1 MSILSRVKENQVTL
15 EASIKDSSGA
25 SFINDSGLYDMVIE
39 KAFVMESEKGSIGIY
54 VGYKGEAQLED
65 TIWLTN
71 QQGET
76 FYNKGGKDFPMLGY
90 VDAKRI
96 NYLLTGEMI
105 DSITKLATE
114 QRLIKHFKYAEN
126 PEDKEGKKVKVET
139 TEEKEVLTE
148 WIGKSISLLIQMEQK
163 EGWDKDTKSNS
174 GRGAETKEGEPIT
187 EPKIIGYFNEEGK
200 SASEAFGDKEPV
212 ALAKGLE
219 RIAKTPIKMFK
230 AKGATKPSAA
240 KSNASSGAKA
250 MPPKPSIF

>member
-65 TIWLTN
+65 TVWLTN

-96 NYLLTGEMI
+96 NY
-105 DSITKLATE
+105 
-114 QRLIKHFKYAEN
+114 
-126 PEDKEGKKVKVET
+126 
-139 TEEKEVLTE
+139 
-148 WIGKSISLLIQMEQK
+148 
-163 EGWDKDTKSNS
+163 
-174 GRGAETKEGEPIT
+174 
-187 EPKIIGYFNEEGK
+187 
-200 SASEAFGDKEPV
+200 
-212 ALAKGLE
+212 
-219 RIAKTPIKMFK
+219 
-230 AKGATKPSAA
+230 
-240 KSNASSGAKA
+240 
-250 MPPKPSIF
+250 

>member
-76 FYNKGGKDFPMLGY
+76 FYNKGGKDFPLLGY

-105 DSITKLATE
+105 DSITKLSTE

-174 GRGAETKEGEPIT
+174 GKGAETKEGEPIT

-200 SASEAFGDKEPV
+200 SASEALGDKEPV

-230 AKGATKPSAA
+230 AKGATKPNTS

>member
-25 SFINDSGLYDMVIE
+25 SFINESGLYDMVIE
-39 KAFVMESEKGSIGIY
+39 KAFVMESDGGSIGIY
-54 VGYKGEAQLED
+54 VGYKGDAQLED

-71 QQGET
+71 KQGET

-105 DSITKLATE
+105 DSITKLSTE
-114 QRLIKHFKYAEN
+114 QRLIKHFKYTDN
-126 PEDKEGKKVKVET
+126 PDEEGKKVKVET

-174 GRGAETKEGEPIT
+174 GKGAETKEGEPIT

-230 AKGATKPSAA
+230 AKGATKPSAT
-240 KSNASSGAKA
+240 KTNTSGGAKA